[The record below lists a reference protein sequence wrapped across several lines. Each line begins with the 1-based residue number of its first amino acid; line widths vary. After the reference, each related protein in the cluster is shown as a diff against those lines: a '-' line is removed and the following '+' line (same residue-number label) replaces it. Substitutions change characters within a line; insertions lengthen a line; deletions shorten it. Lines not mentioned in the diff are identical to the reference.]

1 MSYNKYKFTGFF
13 KLVFVLWMCPV
24 ISLAQKKASKYPD
37 GVEMKKGVW
46 FSSLTFAAGK
56 KTAENDNQLIFYA
69 IDQKKSSMQ
78 LRLDP
83 GYVIKQN
90 LAVGLGILYG
100 FNKETSTRQSSDG
113 TITDYKSYQREYAF
127 RPFIKNFIPLGKSH
141 KFYVVVPTE
150 LQFGYGTRVTEAT
163 TNQLLDR
170 TYTNTIYYGVE
181 MRPGLLAFIVENFG
195 FEINVGAFGLSSSI
209 EKTTRTNFPDG
220 EVKNNDLS
228 LKINL
233 LQLSFGFAAYF

>member
-1 MSYNKYKFTGFF
+1 MIFGKNIANSILLIVFF
-13 KLVFVLWMCPV
+13 SLINQGIC
-24 ISLAQKKASKYPD
+24 LAQKKASKYPD
-37 GVEMKKGVW
+37 GVQMKKGVR
-46 FSSLTFAAGK
+46 FSSLTLSAGK
-56 KTAENDNQLIFYA
+56 KNAKNDNQLFFIA

-83 GYVIKQN
+83 GYVYREN
-90 LAVGLGILYG
+90 LAIGMGLLYG
-100 FNKETSTRQSSDG
+100 FSKETSTRESSDG
-113 TITDYKSYQREYAF
+113 EITDFKSFQSEYAF

-150 LQFGYGTRVTEAT
+150 LQFGYGSRVAEAT

-170 TYTNTIYYGVE
+170 TYTNTFYYGLE

-195 FEINVGAFGLSSSI
+195 FEVNVGAFGLSSSI
-209 EKTTRTNFPDG
+209 EKTKRTNYPDSQ
-220 EVKNNDLS
+220 VKNNDLG

>member
-13 KLVFVLWMCPV
+13 KLLFVLWMCPA

-56 KTAENDNQLIFYA
+56 KTAENDNQLVFYA

-83 GYVIKQN
+83 GYVVREN

-113 TITDYKSYQREYAF
+113 TITDYRTYQREYAF

-163 TNQLLDR
+163 TNKLLDR

-209 EKTTRTNFPDG
+209 EKTSRTNFPDG

>member
-1 MSYNKYKFTGFF
+1 M
-13 KLVFVLWMCPV
+13 
-24 ISLAQKKASKYPD
+24 ISRKNIGTSLLLFIFILSILPGTNFAQKKLSKYPD

-56 KTAENDNQLIFYA
+56 KTAENDNQLVFYA